1 LPFMVKLI
9 DQFKKNGKVLIPEDF
24 KGLDYQMKFLNSVIK
39 GDIKPPP
46 SEVLKK
52 EQAKPVVNGA
62 NADVINQVLK
72 DEPQLKEQQNIVEE
86 EKVNNNG
93 GGNEEKSSKL
103 KGNGLPSAL
112 KLRNHKLPPE
122 SVQLSPYQNSYKP
135 YQPKQNMN
143 MMNQYVPFQNQFMMN
158 NNFQPVPVFGN
169 QVNGYIPNQNS
180 GMAFNSSSSNNAWG
194 NGDLPHSKKGKK
206 PQSGGGILKE
216 KNNSEVEKTVFVKKD
231 AKKGRNI
238 KHTAFRKKSDES
250 SEDFPELDKGWVL
263 KDK

>member
-1 LPFMVKLI
+1 
-9 DQFKKNGKVLIPEDF
+9 
-24 KGLDYQMKFLNSVIK
+24 
-39 GDIKPPP
+39 
-46 SEVLKK
+46 
-52 EQAKPVVNGA
+52 
-62 NADVINQVLK
+62 
-72 DEPQLKEQQNIVEE
+72 
-86 EKVNNNG
+86 
-93 GGNEEKSSKL
+93 
-103 KGNGLPSAL
+103 
-112 KLRNHKLPPE
+112 
-122 SVQLSPYQNSYKP
+122 
-135 YQPKQNMN
+135 